1 MQGIFR
7 KQLLIVIAVCALLV
21 ASYGCGSGEV
31 VDPEDPGQPEDPT
44 PAENQDGGPRQGG
57 TVSIAIDSDP
67 ENMNPLILPTG
78 VVRPIFETMFN
89 ALVRSDANMEWE
101 PDLATSWTVSGDTRT
116 VTFNL
121 RDDVKW
127 HDGEPLTAR
136 DVAFTLSSMAH
147 PAYIGGQ
154 FGHVQN
160 ILGAQQYRDG
170 EADDVEGIEVIDD
183 HTIAITT
190 VEPDA
195 SIFVSVSL
203 GAIGVIPEHILGD
216 VPHDEWQ
223 VHPYNREPVGTG
235 PFKFARREADSHITL
250 EAFDDYF
257 AGRPHVDRVVWRI
270 GDSRAQMAAFM
281 NEEVDVISVPTDE
294 VDMVQ
299 ARPFA
304 NVIVHDRLSFSYIGM
319 NNLHPVFAETAVRQ
333 AVATALNVQEI
344 TRAVTHGYGV
354 PITVP
359 TYHGSW
365 AYPADFEGWPHDPEL
380 AAQMLDEAGWV
391 LNSETGV
398 REKDGVTTE
407 VRWNHASGDVAD
419 RTAAMVQQDLEAVG
433 FRLDI
438 QAVDFATM
446 THLLMPRDSKGVGRA
461 HTPDDFHIYTLGLTV
476 RADPQPIERQF
487 HSANVS
493 PQGHNYVSYS
503 NPRVDEL
510 FAEARRSLD
519 FETRRAVFQDLFT
532 ILGTDV
538 PWIPL
543 YSAVQASGA
552 HQRVQ
557 NFDPNALG
565 QVHNITEWWLKD
577 D

>member
-1 MQGIFR
+1 MRRTSRGQR
-7 KQLLIVIAVCALLV
+7 LRIVVAVCLFVLSV
-21 ASYGCGSGEV
+21 AGCRAGELPG
-31 VDPEDPGQPEDPT
+31 PEVAP
-44 PAENQDGGPRQGG
+44 PADEPDDGPRQGG
-57 TVSIAIDSDP
+57 TVSIAIASDP

-78 VVRPIFETMFN
+78 VVRPVFETTFN
-89 ALVRSDANMEWE
+89 ALVRSNASMEWE
-101 PDLATSWTVSGDTRT
+101 PDLATSWTVSDDNRT

-121 RDDVKW
+121 RDDVKF
-127 HDGEPLTAR
+127 HDGQPFTAR

-170 EADDVEGIEVIDD
+170 GADGVEGIEVIDD

-195 SIFVSVSL
+195 SIFVTVSL

-216 VPHDEWQ
+216 VPHDQWQ
-223 VHPYNREPVGTG
+223 VHEYNRQPVGTG
-235 PFKFARREADSHITL
+235 PFRFVRRETDSYIML
-250 EAFDDYF
+250 EAFEDHF
-257 AGRPHVDRVVWRI
+257 GGRPLIDRLVWRI
-270 GDSRAQMAAFM
+270 GDGRAQMAAFM
-281 NEEVDVISVPTDE
+281 NQEVDVIGVPTDE
-294 VDMVQ
+294 VDMVEN
-299 ARPFA
+299 RPFA
-304 NVIVHDRLSFSYIGM
+304 NVVVHDRLSFTYIGM
-319 NNLHPVFAETAVRQ
+319 NNLHPVFAETRVRQ
-333 AVATALNVQEI
+333 AVATALNAEEI

-365 AYPADFEGWPHDPEL
+365 AYPTDFEGWPYDPQR
-380 AAQMLDEAGWV
+380 AAEMLDEAGWV
-391 LNSETGV
+391 LNSQTGV
-398 REKDGVTTE
+398 REKDGVATE
-407 VRWNHASGDVAD
+407 VRWNHAAGDVAD

-433 FRLDI
+433 FKLDI

-446 THLLMPRDSKGVGRA
+446 THFLMPRDSQGVGRA
-461 HTPDDFHIYTLGLTV
+461 HTVDDFHIYTLGLSV

-487 HSANVS
+487 HSANLS

-503 NPRVDEL
+503 NPHVDEL

-519 FETRRAVFQDLFT
+519 FEERQAVFQELFT
-532 ILGTDV
+532 ILGTEV
-538 PWIPL
+538 PWVPL
-543 YSAVQASGA
+543 YSTVQASAA

-557 NFDPNALG
+557 GFDPNALG

-577 D
+577 E